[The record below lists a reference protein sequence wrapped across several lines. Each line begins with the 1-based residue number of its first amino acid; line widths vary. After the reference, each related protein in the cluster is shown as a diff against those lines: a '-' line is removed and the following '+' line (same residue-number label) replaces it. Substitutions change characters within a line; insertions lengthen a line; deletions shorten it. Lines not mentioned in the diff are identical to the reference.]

1 MGSRFCSRGTADGIL
16 FPENRKKTGEIMR
29 FQKGKSG
36 NPGGRPKK
44 SMEQY
49 DLEAAAREKA
59 GAALDT
65 LAQIMEHGEIER
77 NRLSAAMAII
87 ERGYGKPT
95 QPIEDGSAIKS
106 EVTNKCKAVTHEELI
121 AELKRRGLPTA
132 PLEE

>member
-1 MGSRFCSRGTADGIL
+1 MKF
-16 FPENRKKTGEIMR
+16 E
-29 FQKGKSG
+29 KGKSG

-59 GAALDT
+59 AAALDT

-95 QPIEDGSAIKS
+95 QPIEDGRTKPLRNVFDLTDEELN
-106 EVTNKCKAVTHEELI
+106 EVGLKWEEPAPMTHEELI